1 MKEGIIITTFLVT
14 IVCGVIFINYKITTE
29 KIKDCEPSK
38 VVRIEPV
45 GHRGSTSY
53 SCFLENGEYG
63 TCSNSDL
70 KIGDMACLV
79 GCYVYAK

>member
-1 MKEGIIITTFLVT
+1 MKEGIIITIFLVT
-14 IVCGVIFINYKITTE
+14 IFCGVIFINWKTTVNKVE
-29 KIKDCEPSK
+29 ECEPSK
-38 VVRIEPV
+38 VARIEPV

-63 TCSNSDL
+63 TCSNSSL

-79 GCYVYAK
+79 DCYVYAK